1 MQYIIKSRIYT
12 LDQLVNFAQ
21 TLKRYMSQTA
31 FKRNFIVA
39 ERMSEITFKKIASVL
54 TTESEVIL
62 AELLQLFAEKI

>member
-12 LDQLVNFAQ
+12 LDQLINFAQ

-31 FKRNFIVA
+31 FKKNFIAA
-39 ERMSEITFKKIASVL
+39 ERMSEVTFKKITSVL
-54 TTESEVIL
+54 TTESEIIL